1 MLLMCSMYLTSV
13 NAKKVQITSATF
25 CLLNLAIRESS
36 AGSKP
41 NVLVSYDYHIYTSM
55 TI

>member
-1 MLLMCSMYLTSV
+1 MLLMRGMYLTSV
-13 NAKKVQITSATF
+13 NTKKVQITSATF
-25 CLLNLAIRESS
+25 CLLNLAIHESHT
-36 AGSKP
+36 GSKP